1 MATQG
6 NDSSEVSNSIS
17 TTVSSDIKIE
27 ASERG
32 HLALTR
38 LDPYGNPLVPPLTRD
53 PQDPMNWSL
62 WRKYL
67 CIIIVCMSYFMF
79 TYFTTTTIPSFALL
93 QKQFNAT
100 YTEVN
105 WTFAISNLG
114 LAVGPLLTG
123 SLADTYG
130 RRPVMIC
137 GCIIALVASGCTSI
151 KTISLNGYMTA
162 RFFQGLGCA
171 PASNVGL
178 SIINDLSW
186 EHERGQRIGLWTMS
200 VGAGGFVGAVG
211 KCEHSVPKCP
221 YTNRIVM

>member
-1 MATQG
+1 MATEK
-6 NDSSEVSNSIS
+6 NDSSEVSNIS
-17 TTVSSDIKIE
+17 TKVSSDVKVE

-32 HLALTR
+32 HVPLIG
-38 LDPYGNPLVPPLTRD
+38 LDPYGNPLVPALTGD
-53 PQDPMNWSL
+53 PQDPMNWPL
-62 WRKYL
+62 WRKYV
-67 CIIIVCMSYFMF
+67 CILIVCFSYFMF

-93 QKQFNAT
+93 QEQFDAT

-130 RRPVMIC
+130 RRPIMIF

-151 KTISLNGYMTA
+151 KTISLNGYMAA

-178 SIINDLSW
+178 SIINDISW
-186 EHERGQRIGLWTMS
+186 EHERGRRIGLWTMAIGS
-200 VGAGGFVGAVG
+200 GGFVGAIG
-211 KCEHSVPKCP
+211 KC
-221 YTNRIVM
+221 

>member
-1 MATQG
+1 M
-6 NDSSEVSNSIS
+6 
-17 TTVSSDIKIE
+17 SSDIKTE

-32 HLALTR
+32 HLALTG
-38 LDPYGNPLVPPLTRD
+38 LDPYGNLLVPPLTSD

-62 WRKYL
+62 WRKYV
-67 CIIIVCMSYFMF
+67 CILIVCMAYFMF
-79 TYFTTTTIPSFALL
+79 TYFTTTTIPSFVLL
-93 QKQFNAT
+93 QQQFNAT

-200 VGAGGFVGAVG
+200 VGAGGFVGAIG
-211 KCEHSVPKCP
+211 KCEHSVAKCP